1 VGRLTSTINAV
12 QAQGRKSLVAYIVAG
27 DPHPNQTVALMHT
40 LVAEGV
46 DIIELGVPFTD
57 PEAEGPVI
65 QLAHERALAHQV
77 TLLKVFAMV
86 AKFRLDDPETP
97 VVLMGYLNPIE
108 AMGYE
113 VFAEAAKRSGVD
125 GLITVNLPPEEAGA
139 LAIALQNNDIDPIYL
154 LAPTTTDLRAAKV
167 CQASRGFVYYV
178 SLKGT
183 TGAGT
188 LDIAAVCERVE
199 HLKAQTTLPLFVGFG
214 IKDGATA
221 APIAAVADGVVVGS
235 AIVTLMDQF
244 QTSPEALNTAVIEL
258 VRDIRAALNASDA

>member
-12 QAQGRKSLVAYIVAG
+12 QASAQKSLVAYIVAG
-27 DPHPNQTVALMHT
+27 DPHPDQTVDLMHA

-65 QLAHERALAHQV
+65 QLAHERALVHQV
-77 TLLKVFAMV
+77 TLTTVLAMV
-86 AKFRLDDPETP
+86 SAFRLEDAKTP

-108 AMGYE
+108 AMGYD
-113 VFAEAAKRSGVD
+113 VFAEQASLSGVD
-125 GLITVNLPPEEAGA
+125 GLITVNLPPEEAGP
-139 LAIALQNNDIDPIYL
+139 LAIALQDKKIDPIYL
-154 LAPTTTDLRAAKV
+154 LAPTTTDARAAAV
-167 CQASRGFVYYV
+167 CRASRGFVYYV

-183 TGAGT
+183 TGSGG
-188 LDIAAVCERVE
+188 LDIDAVCERVA

-235 AIVTLMDQF
+235 AIVTLMGENQA
-244 QTSPEALNTAVIEL
+244 SPEALKLEVSEL
-258 VRDIRAALNASDA
+258 VRDIRTALNASNA

>member
-1 VGRLTSTINAV
+1 
-12 QAQGRKSLVAYIVAG
+12 
-27 DPHPNQTVALMHT
+27 

-65 QLAHERALAHQV
+65 QLAHERALVHQV
-77 TLLKVFAMV
+77 TLTTVLAMV
-86 AKFRLDDPETP
+86 SAFRLEDAKTP

-108 AMGYE
+108 AMGYD
-113 VFAEAAKRSGVD
+113 VFAEQASLSGVD
-125 GLITVNLPPEEAGA
+125 GLITVNLPPEEAGP
-139 LAIALQNNDIDPIYL
+139 LAIALQDKKIDPIYL
-154 LAPTTTDLRAAKV
+154 LAPTTTDARAAAV
-167 CQASRGFVYYV
+167 CRASRGFVYYV

-183 TGAGT
+183 TGSGG
-188 LDIAAVCERVE
+188 LDIDAVCERVA

-235 AIVTLMDQF
+235 AIVTLMGENQA
-244 QTSPEALNTAVIEL
+244 SPEALKLEVSEL
-258 VRDIRAALNASDA
+258 VRDIRTALNASNA

>member
-1 VGRLTSTINAV
+1 MGRLTSTINAV
-12 QAQGRKSLVAYIVAG
+12 LARGQKSLVAYIVAG
-27 DPHPNQTVALMHT
+27 DPHPNQTVSLMHT

-65 QLAHERALAHQV
+65 QMAHERALVHEV
-77 TLLKVFAMV
+77 TLTKVLEMV
-86 AKFRLDDPETP
+86 AAFRLEDAVTP

-113 VFAEAAKRSGVD
+113 AFADAAKICGVD
-125 GLITVNLPPEEAGA
+125 GLITVNLPPEEAGP
-139 LAIALQNNDIDPIYL
+139 LAIALQDKEIDPIYL
-154 LAPTTTDLRAAKV
+154 LAPTTTDARAAAV
-167 CQASRGFVYYV
+167 CEASRGFVYYV

-183 TGAGT
+183 TGSGG
-188 LDIAAVCERVE
+188 LDIKAVCERVE
-199 HLKAQTTLPLFVGFG
+199 HLKNQTGLPLFVGFG

-235 AIVTLMDQF
+235 AIVTLMAEF
-244 QTSPEALNTAVIEL
+244 KTSPQGLELAVKEL
-258 VRDIRAALNASDA
+258 VRDIRKALNASNA

>member
-1 VGRLTSTINAV
+1 MGRLTSTINAV
-12 QAQGRKSLVAYIVAG
+12 QSRAQKSLVAYIVAG
-27 DPHPNQTVALMHT
+27 DPHPDQTVDLMHT

-65 QLAHERALAHQV
+65 QLAHERALVHQV
-77 TLLKVFAMV
+77 TLTTVLAMV
-86 AKFRLDDPETP
+86 SAFRLEDAKTP

-108 AMGYE
+108 AMGYD
-113 VFAEAAKRSGVD
+113 VFAEQASLSGVD
-125 GLITVNLPPEEAGA
+125 GLITVNLPPEEAGP
-139 LAIALQNNDIDPIYL
+139 LAIALQDKKIDPIYL
-154 LAPTTTDLRAAKV
+154 LAPTTTDARAAAV
-167 CQASRGFVYYV
+167 CRASRGFVYYV

-183 TGAGT
+183 TGSGG
-188 LDIAAVCERVE
+188 LDIDAVCERVA

-235 AIVTLMDQF
+235 AIVTLMGENQA
-244 QTSPEALNTAVIEL
+244 SPEALKLEVSEL
-258 VRDIRAALNASDA
+258 VRDIRTALNASNA